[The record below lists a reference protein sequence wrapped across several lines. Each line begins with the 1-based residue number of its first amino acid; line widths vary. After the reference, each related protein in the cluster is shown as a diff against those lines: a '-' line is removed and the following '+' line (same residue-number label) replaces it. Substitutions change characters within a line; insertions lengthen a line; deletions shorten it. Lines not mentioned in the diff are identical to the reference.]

1 MQFISNLCKCSGQVA
16 ETEHHLDFLPVDDN
30 RSELIIDLSKGDSRL
45 FTFAIVQLRL
55 VRVQLSDQFVDI
67 DLNRARSVLK
77 HRLNNSCI
85 VHILPFFCIA
95 GVNVIDH

>member
-30 RSELIIDLSKGDSRL
+30 RSELIIDLSKGDWRL

-55 VRVQLSDQFVDI
+55 VRVQLS

-85 VHILPFFCIA
+85 VHIIPFFCIA

>member
-16 ETEHHLDFLPVDDN
+16 ET
-30 RSELIIDLSKGDSRL
+30 ELIIDLSKGDSRL

-67 DLNRARSVLK
+67 DLNHASSVLN

-95 GVNVIDH
+95 GVNVVDHWLFN

>member
-30 RSELIIDLSKGDSRL
+30 RSELIIDLSKGDWRL

-55 VRVQLSDQFVDI
+55 VRVQLS

-95 GVNVIDH
+95 GVNVVDH